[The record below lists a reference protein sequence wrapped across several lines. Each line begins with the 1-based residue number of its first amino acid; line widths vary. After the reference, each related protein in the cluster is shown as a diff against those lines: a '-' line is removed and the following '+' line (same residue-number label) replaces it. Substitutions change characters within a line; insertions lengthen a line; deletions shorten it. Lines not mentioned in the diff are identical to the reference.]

1 MLISQLKKMIEASTI
16 LNRILLQPYRNY
28 RLHNYYRSLLP
39 LDGYSEEEKQMWL
52 GRIQKV
58 KASSDNTKIDKVPEA
73 GMLKASKLVMHNGLV
88 IDPLSYYGAPVMRML
103 MENKAVHEPQE
114 EFVFQEVLKELPDN
128 ATMVE
133 LGCYWGFYSMWFN
146 QKIKNA
152 RNFLI
157 DNHDGVER
165 ARANFKMNGLD
176 AEFLEGY
183 IGKPNDS
190 SPIRVYNVDEICSI
204 KNIEFIDVLHSD
216 IQGFELEMLESMP
229 EQFNNNR
236 IGYIFI
242 STHSNELHYQCIA
255 FLEKQNFKIVCQADL
270 DNSFSEDGL
279 IVAKSSNYPGIDSI
293 EISNYTAERK

>member
-1 MLISQLKKMIEASTI
+1 MLISQIKKMMEESTF
-16 LNRILLQPYRNY
+16 LNRTLLQPYRNY
-28 RLHNYYRSLLP
+28 RLNGYYRSLLP
-39 LDGYSEEEKQMWL
+39 LNGYSEEDKQMWL

-58 KASSDNTKIDKVPEA
+58 KSSSDNPKIQKVPEA
-73 GMLKASKLVMHNGLV
+73 GLLKASKLVMHNGLV

-114 EFVFQEVLKELPDN
+114 EYVFQEVLKQLPEN

-146 QKIKNA
+146 QKIKGA
-152 RNFLI
+152 RNVLI

-165 ARANFKMNGLD
+165 ARANFKMNGLK

-183 IGKPNDS
+183 IGKPNSS

-229 EQFNNNR
+229 EQLNQKK

-242 STHSNELHYQCIA
+242 STHSNDLHYQCIA
-255 FLEKQNFKIVCQADL
+255 FLEKQNFKIVCHADL
-270 DNSFSEDGL
+270 DRSFSEDGL
-279 IVAKSSNYPGIDSI
+279 IVARSPSYKGIDSI
-293 EISNYTAERK
+293 EISHYTPVSK